1 MSRAERIVENSG
13 PDSGVILVPQPHGGA
28 LASGGKV
35 GNRGGHGR
43 RPDRIKKLA
52 QKLLEPRL
60 RLLAHFADG
69 VVVSQVEDEDGN
81 ARHKLHSPTP
91 AERTKA
97 LEVLHKIGMGETV
110 SVSDVRERLKRQV
123 SLIRGQ
129 AQWDTEELLATLAG
143 VWK

>member
-1 MSRAERIVENSG
+1 M
-13 PDSGVILVPQPHGGA
+13 VPPQGGQ
-28 LASGGKV
+28 LRV
-35 GNRGGHGR
+35 GNPGNKGGHGR

-52 QKLLEPRL
+52 LQLLEPRL

-69 VVVSQVEDEDGN
+69 VAVSQVEGEGGK
-81 ARHKLHSPTP
+81 AKHVLHSPSP
-91 AERTKA
+91 AERIKA
-97 LEVLHKIGMGETV
+97 IEVLHKIGTGATV

-129 AQWDTEELLATLAG
+129 AQWDTEDLLATLAG

>member
-1 MSRAERIVENSG
+1 MPVTATTVENRG
-13 PDSGVILVPQPHGGA
+13 DNTGVTIVPQPHGGA
-28 LASGGKV
+28 LQ
-35 GNRGGHGR
+35 RGGSKGSGR

-69 VVVSQVEDEDGN
+69 VVVSQVEDDDGN

>member
-1 MSRAERIVENSG
+1 
-13 PDSGVILVPQPHGGA
+13 
-28 LASGGKV
+28 
-35 GNRGGHGR
+35 
-43 RPDRIKKLA
+43 
-52 QKLLEPRL
+52 
-60 RLLAHFADG
+60 LAHFADG